1 MAVWFAVPLTCL
13 SNAGRVNKTSVLL
26 ASLTVKNYFFYHV
39 EEGVRAQELTQTT
52 PVTSGAD
59 RTSREHSSDF

>member
-1 MAVWFAVPLTCL
+1 MQAA
-13 SNAGRVNKTSVLL
+13 SKKTTVLL

-52 PVTSGAD
+52 PVTSGGD